1 MGYYTKHKI
10 RIINEYNTKKNLKIL
25 LNRQIAMTSYSF
37 IITGSTIHDI
47 HSGLNDGIGCKWYSC
62 ARDMELISRV
72 FPELKIQIKGLG
84 EDGEM
89 WERIYHNGC
98 IQKYYCDE
106 FSDIDDEAD
115 FKKETENNQ
124 LFSEDEEEEEEE
136 EENEEED
143 EKEKKET

>member
-10 RIINEYNTKKNLKIL
+10 RIINEYNTKKNLKVL
-25 LNRQIAMTSYSF
+25 LNRLISMTNYNF

-62 ARDMELISRV
+62 LRDMELISLV
-72 FPELKIQIKGLG
+72 FPELKIQIKGWG
-84 EDGEM
+84 EDGEI

-98 IQKYYCDE
+98 IEENDCDE

-115 FKKETENNQ
+115 FKKENENNQ
-124 LFSEDEEEEEEE
+124 LFGEEEEED
-136 EENEEED
+136 EED
-143 EKEKKET
+143 EKEKKEI